1 MRRMFRIASV
11 LALVIFISGSFPRA
25 SEAAN
30 RLDVFAKC
38 ITAKRAKMYGLFW
51 CPHCADQKELFGSSF
66 QYINYVECGIPG
78 TRQETEQ
85 CKTAGIKRF
94 PTWEFSNGTR
104 KEIVL
109 QLDALSKETG
119 CPIP

>member
-1 MRRMFRIASV
+1 MRRTTRIAVV
-11 LALVIFISGSFPRA
+11 LALVIFISGLFPRA

-38 ITAKRAKMYGLFW
+38 LTAKRAKMYGLFW
-51 CPHCADQKELFGSSF
+51 CPHCADQKEIFGSAF
-66 QYINYVECGIPG
+66 QYVTYVECGVPG

-85 CKTAGIKRF
+85 CKTQGVKHF

-104 KEIVL
+104 NEGVM
-109 QLDALSKETG
+109 QLDALSKQTG
-119 CPIP
+119 CPVP